1 MYIIMK
7 DKTIGKVLKKC
18 VLDGEKEF
26 ALVDKGDYF
35 LFGLKPVKKGV
46 KK

>member
-1 MYIIMK
+1 MQE
-7 DKTIGKVLKKC
+7 KTIGKVLKKC
-18 VLDGEKEF
+18 IEDGDKEF

-35 LFGLKPVKKGV
+35 LFGLKPKKESD